1 MKEELS
7 LFWFSEPYVT
17 SSHLDPTYDSSHFP
31 HYVSRDSH
39 NPLTVANHL
48 ISAQKV
54 IQTSSM
60 NPHGVLENKPKPP
73 SVVAM
78 PPLVERVEQNPY
90 EVLVSEQLKPKYKPI
105 IHDVH
110 HNQDYRNNN
119 HLYELH
125 HKDVGEVRYSN
136 QGNILLPLDQSVQLP
151 IPEQTFEF
159 ERPAS
164 SSYLENLEEL
174 SSETEMMYPL
184 KKRRLRD
191 KSLVHAS
198 NAQRLF
204 SNAKKEPNLEKE
216 SGLNKLTKIK
226 FQKLTANITENFT
239 T

>member
-1 MKEELS
+1 MFISNIDSEELLHYQEQQHAGENHPYQVYS
-7 LFWFSEPYVT
+7 SEKYNEPYVT

-31 HYVSRDSH
+31 HYGSRDSH
-39 NPLTVANHL
+39 NPLTVTNHL
-48 ISAQKV
+48 
-54 IQTSSM
+54 
-60 NPHGVLENKPKPP
+60 
-73 SVVAM
+73 M

-198 NAQRLF
+198 NAHRLF
-204 SNAKKEPNLEKE
+204 SNAKKVPNLEKKSE
-216 SGLNKLTKIK
+216 TQQTYKNKVSKTYSKHNR
-226 FQKLTANITENFT
+226 KLYQLSS
-239 T
+239 